1 MSGEDGK
8 WRDAAQRRRRRKN
21 LALML
26 ALVGFVVLLYF
37 ITIVRM
43 GGNVMKGF

>member
-8 WRDAAQRRRRRKN
+8 WKDAAQRRQRRKN
-21 LALML
+21 VALML
-26 ALVGFVVLLYF
+26 ALVAFAVLMYLV
-37 ITIVRM
+37 TIVRM